1 MELKIYDKQGSV
13 MMTVSPDDSSRW
25 NHEVG
30 VENVVT
36 VNFTT
41 WEFLVFEVGWYIL
54 VEGHRFSIKAEYR
67 PKHIH
72 NSRYS
77 YNLKFY
83 GREHDTQDILF
94 CRLNQGEDDLESVFA
109 YDGTPL
115 EFLNKVVA
123 NMNRNSDGIEWKAG
137 DAVTANRK
145 TINFNGLYCW
155 DALAEIARSFGV
167 EWWIDGTI
175 INLNKCIRGES
186 ISLGYG
192 EGLKSGLTQKE
203 NTNAIKWFTRL
214 IPIGST
220 RNIDRNKYGYA
231 NLQLPDRKKYIDI
244 NNRYGLKEYR
254 EEAAFSD
261 IYPHRVGTISSV
273 RSDVRINEDTGD
285 YTVYYVKDSDLPFNP
300 DEYMLGGEV
309 IHMTFN
315 TGALAGKE
323 FEVNWNVT
331 TQEFEII
338 NQYPDETSQL
348 PGGNLIPSVG
358 DSYVLSNISMPDEY
372 NTIAEDAFQ
381 KAVEDYL
388 DEYDM
393 DISIYTGDTDYIY
406 VEKNNIPLM
415 LGQRVSL
422 VSEQYFETGY
432 RDSRITRVSRKL
444 NNLGEASIDCSNS
457 VSSSW
462 IQKLGSNINNVTVS
476 QRSDQKKISKNE
488 KDIEDLYGLWELRK
502 NDQGD
507 KYLYTPYNVL
517 TALGFTS
524 YSTGRGMRFPSIYD
538 GLPIDNQTLYWEE
551 TTNDDGS
558 ITRILKARGGS
569 SGDGIVGQVT
579 WNNITGKPLWLED
592 GKISFDEIE
601 GAPDM
606 SLYATQEWVTDLI
619 NNSGGSGGGTDSG
632 SLSVNSSGDGNAFT
646 SYTYVNG
653 VLTFIKGS
661 TFALQSDLNTLL
673 GVVTNKLDKST
684 FETWKSVNESLIAN
698 GNTAYGWG
706 NHADAGYLTSH
717 QTIYNLTMKSGS
729 FSATTFDPNGA
740 AKTVN
745 IPTTTDHITEGS
757 NLFFTEERVTNALG
771 DTLSN
776 YVDLTSSQTIK
787 GQKDFT
793 GGLLVNGVE
802 LVYDKT
808 NKYWKLEGDLLVTG
822 GITSFASDTAF
833 TSSTI
838 MDALVLDSSTLAINN
853 EGQLTVIGGTGGG
866 TVDSVAWGDI
876 TGKPSWIGSTKPSY
890 SWTEI
895 TSKPSW
901 IGSSKPTYSY
911 SEITGTPTSLKNP
924 YALTFG
930 SKSYDGSVPRDI
942 TASDLGALTSHQ
954 TIHSLSLSAG
964 TFTAASY
971 NPASEPVSIK
981 IPTSTNHISEGT
993 KLFFTNQRAI
1003 DALKDTLTNYVD
1015 LTTNQEIDGE
1025 KNFIGSLMVNGSKI
1039 EYNAEDGYWKFNG
1052 NMLITGGLT
1061 TYSTDGYESPFMV
1074 DAASI
1079 DLITSK
1085 STTQVYTARATKLIK
1100 DKVITVGT
1108 DASSALAKLATI
1120 KSELASITDTSLI
1133 SVIRDVLI
1141 NIRER
1146 I

>member
-1 MELKIYDKQGSV
+1 MELKIYDKQGIV
-13 MMTVSPDDSSRW
+13 KMTVSPDNSSQW

-41 WEFLVFEVGWYIL
+41 WEFLVLEVGWYIL
-54 VEGHRFSIKAEYR
+54 VEGQRFSIKFEYR

-72 NSRYS
+72 DTKYT

-83 GREHDTQDILF
+83 GREHDAQDILF
-94 CRLNQGEDDLESVFA
+94 CRLNQGEEDMESVFA
-109 YDGTPL
+109 YDGTPMD
-115 EFLNKVVA
+115 FLQKVVA
-123 NMNRNSDGIEWKAG
+123 NMNRNTDGVVWKAG
-137 DAVTANRK
+137 EAISANRQ

-462 IQKLGSNINNVTVS
+462 IQKLGSNINNVTVN

-488 KDIEDLYGLWELRK
+488 KDVEDLSGLWELRK

-538 GLPIDNQTLYWEE
+538 GLPIDYQTLYWEE
-551 TTNDDGS
+551 IKEEVGTDEGGNPIYKTTKV
-558 ITRILKARGGS
+558 LKAKGGTGGGGES
-569 SGDGIVGQVT
+569 PNLEAYATRDWVSTTFTPQAAHNSIARTVGILQSDFTAMVAALGNKLEASDFNNWKSTNEPKIANGLTAYNWGNHADAGYVGIANEQT
-579 WNNITGKPLWLED
+579 ITGKKNFTTGGLFVNGQKIEYIQIDNSKGYWKLE
-592 GKISFDEIE
+592 G
-601 GAPDM
+601 
-606 SLYATQEWVTDLI
+606 DLI
-619 NNSGGSGGGTDSG
+619 VSGGITSFASSSGYKPSTIMDAIVCDEQTITIEEVNGVKRLKVIGGSGGSTTASLTIEYEGAGNAITALDYKNGVLTATKGQTFAAKSGLDAINTRVTTLENTINSGDSSNSSFDIEESG
-632 SLSVNSSGDGNAFT
+632 SGNAYT
-646 SYTYVNG
+646 SYTYADG
-653 VLTFIKGS
+653 KLTLKKETSFATASQLS
-661 TFALQSDLNTLL
+661 TLSGTVA
-673 GVVTNKLDKST
+673 NKADKSSVYT
-684 FETWKSVNESLIAN
+684 KTEVDTKVNAKANTSDVYTKSEVDTKVNVKAN
-698 GNTAYGWG
+698 ISDVYTKTEVDTKVNAKWTTDNSKISQWNAAYGWG
-706 NHADAGYLTSH
+706 NHADAGYVKSSSLTETLKSYVTVGGNAT
-717 QTIYNLTMKSGS
+717 QTITGKKN
-729 FSATTFDPNGA
+729 
-740 AKTVN
+740 
-745 IPTTTDHITEGS
+745 
-757 NLFFTEERVTNALG
+757 
-771 DTLSN
+771 
-776 YVDLTSSQTIK
+776 
-787 GQKDFT
+787 FT
-793 GGLLVNGVE
+793 GGLLVNGQE
-802 LVYDKT
+802 LFFDKT
-808 NKYWKLEGDLLVTG
+808 ERYWKMEGNLLVTG
-822 GITSFASDTAF
+822 GITSYSSD
-833 TSSTI
+833 
-838 MDALVLDSSTLAINN
+838 
-853 EGQLTVIGGTGGG
+853 
-866 TVDSVAWGDI
+866 
-876 TGKPSWIGSTKPSY
+876 GKATPFLIDVTEFD
-890 SWTEI
+890 EI
-895 TSKPSW
+895 TS
-901 IGSSKPTYSY
+901 T
-911 SEITGTPTSLKNP
+911 
-924 YALTFG
+924 
-930 SKSYDGSVPRDI
+930 
-942 TASDLGALTSHQ
+942 
-954 TIHSLSLSAG
+954 
-964 TFTAASY
+964 
-971 NPASEPVSIK
+971 
-981 IPTSTNHISEGT
+981 
-993 KLFFTNQRAI
+993 
-1003 DALKDTLTNYVD
+1003 
-1015 LTTNQEIDGE
+1015 
-1025 KNFIGSLMVNGSKI
+1025 
-1039 EYNAEDGYWKFNG
+1039 
-1052 NMLITGGLT
+1052 
-1061 TYSTDGYESPFMV
+1061 
-1074 DAASI
+1074 
-1079 DLITSK
+1079 
-1085 STTQVYTARATKLIK
+1085 STTQVYTANAVSLIQK
-1100 DKVITVGT
+1100 QLKTT
-1108 DASSALAKLATI
+1108 DGNTTNALDRLKNLQTALKGLSASSVSDLVKKLNAL
-1120 KSELASITDTSLI
+1120 SF
-1133 SVIRDVLI
+1133 
-1141 NIRER
+1141 
-1146 I
+1146 